1 MSEVFHNGIVA
12 AIATYAAVNIGRIL
26 WPGNDSSLGL
36 KNWFH
41 FQNVDIKY
49 WKNKVCFITGASSGI
64 GEALAILIA
73 KSGGTVIACA
83 RRKEKLNKIANM
95 VKDCDGKII
104 PHKLDVTNI
113 SEDDFKTFLQLNIIS
128 KFGKLDI
135 CVLNAG
141 RGALGLAENLNM
153 DNVKSLYELNVFSV
167 IMQTKALIPILKKQS
182 NKANI
187 VITSSLVGVLPNPGE
202 TLYTSS
208 KHAIHGFFNA
218 LRPEVSEFANVL
230 LVCPGPVSTEFGENR
245 ISGAADGTEKGRK
258 KSIYVSAERCA
269 QLYAIAIQ
277 EIESKGHTEVWLA
290 KNPFLLFAYLARYTP
305 HLFAYVFKS
314 VAKGMLPK
322 E

>member
-1 MSEVFHNGIVA
+1 M
-12 AIATYAAVNIGRIL
+12 
-26 WPGNDSSLGL
+26 
-36 KNWFH
+36 
-41 FQNVDIKY
+41 
-49 WKNKVCFITGASSGI
+49 
-64 GEALAILIA
+64 AILIA

-83 RRKEKLNKIANM
+83 RRKEKLNQIANM

-167 IMQTKALIPILKKQS
+167 IMQTKALIPVLKKQS

-245 ISGAADGTEKGRK
+245 ISGAVDGTK
-258 KSIYVSAERCA
+258 KDV
-269 QLYAIAIQ
+269 
-277 EIESKGHTEVWLA
+277 
-290 KNPFLLFAYLARYTP
+290 KNPFT
-305 HLFAYVFKS
+305 
-314 VAKGMLPK
+314 
-322 E
+322 